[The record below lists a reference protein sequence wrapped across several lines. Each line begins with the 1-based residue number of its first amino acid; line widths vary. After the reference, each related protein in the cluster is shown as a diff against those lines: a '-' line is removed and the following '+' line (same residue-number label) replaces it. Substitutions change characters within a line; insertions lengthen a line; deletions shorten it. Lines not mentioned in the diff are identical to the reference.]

1 MNRLVHLVRAIQF
14 ELGGLAMRL
23 RQHASSKGRVFRAPD
38 GVVGLDGV
46 QQPRAGT
53 MLVPIRRPRVPEL
66 DRLVQGARR

>member
-1 MNRLVHLVRAIQF
+1 
-14 ELGGLAMRL
+14 MRL
-23 RQHASSKGRVFRAPD
+23 RQHASSKGGVFRAPD

-53 MLVPIRRPRVPEL
+53 VLVPIRRPRVPEL